1 MCNNAS
7 QQRSCSPTRTNANSE
22 IKQNSESLLAI
33 ARHVDSGA
41 KISAVTKAS
50 DSSTIVKIDSSPSL
64 GTTMTLAT
72 LTALR
77 VSFPFASTSATECI
91 TTGNTQFVVILKTN
105 IEEIRHAKLLC
116 EEFKSM
122 RILKNVSNFLFV
134 IGLSVYV
141 ALIYSKA
148 ISQLELM

>member
-1 MCNNAS
+1 MSKNVS
-7 QQRSCSPTRTNANSE
+7 RSSSPTRPAAGSSE
-22 IKQNSESLLAI
+22 IQQNSESLLAI
-33 ARHVDSGA
+33 ARRIDVGA
-41 KISAVTKAS
+41 TISAVTKAS
-50 DSSTIVKIDSSPSL
+50 DSSTIVKIDATPSL

-91 TTGNTQFVVILKTN
+91 STGNTQFVVILKTN

-116 EEFKSM
+116 QEFKSM
-122 RILKNVSNFLFV
+122 RILRNISNFLFV
-134 IGLSVYV
+134 VGLSVYV

-148 ISQLELM
+148 ISQLELL